1 MKRRLFGSALLAGLL
16 GLATTQAEARGR
28 RSSYGGVRGG
38 GSRGGC
44 GSRGGPGYRKPNGKC
59 ASHKG

>member
-1 MKRRLFGSALLAGLL
+1 MKRRALGNALFGGLLALLA
-16 GLATTQAEARGR
+16 ASAQA
-28 RSSYGGVRGG
+28 
-38 GSRGGC
+38 RGGC